1 MQVRKPVIK
10 PPRAHDWTLERIA
23 QLSKRDI
30 EQLRINAETLG
41 EAEVV
46 ALCAQAL
53 KPRPG
58 SKAKAGQLIS
68 RTKAFEARGVSLQ
81 AARSSWS
88 GVRRSD
94 GAVVMCLW
102 AGAGESSSGG
112 CSHPLWGAHL
122 RGAPPPAGKAARPER
137 APAFPAPPPR
147 RGGAGAAGFRRGPGA
162 RGP

>member
-53 KPRPG
+53 RPRPG

-88 GVRRSD
+88 GVRPSH
-94 GAVVMCLW
+94 
-102 AGAGESSSGG
+102 GAGGMWPWARAGG
-112 CSHPLWGAHL
+112 ASRGGG
-122 RGAPPPAGKAARPER
+122 GAPA
-137 APAFPAPPPR
+137 
-147 RGGAGAAGFRRGPGA
+147 RGG
-162 RGP
+162 